1 MRNQRPCER
10 LCARRSGELL
20 EEPVQKSPGR
30 FASVGVCQ
38 PAGTRGVL
46 PTCFYTRNNPL
57 NGSAQGYLGIV
68 WGERLPNFQARFRHW
83 SAPPSW
89 LRVGRERKRV
99 MGAGRLSSPACP
111 VSEALWLGVEVGKF
125 IDKFIDIR
133 ISLWQGKTKRR
144 RRNGFRC

>member
-1 MRNQRPCER
+1 MFGGSGFQTF
-10 LCARRSGELL
+10 RRAFATGLL
-20 EEPVQKSPGR
+20 
-30 FASVGVCQ
+30 
-38 PAGTRGVL
+38 
-46 PTCFYTRNNPL
+46 
-57 NGSAQGYLGIV
+57 
-68 WGERLPNFQARFRHW
+68 
-83 SAPPSW
+83 PPSW

-133 ISLWQGKTKRR
+133 ISLWQDKTKRR

>member
-1 MRNQRPCER
+1 M
-10 LCARRSGELL
+10 L
-20 EEPVQKSPGR
+20 EEPVQNSPSR

-83 SAPPSW
+83 SAPAVVAES
-89 LRVGRERKRV
+89 GEGKEACHEG
-99 MGAGRLSSPACP
+99 GALELPRLSSFGGIVAR
-111 VSEALWLGVEVGKF
+111 S
-125 IDKFIDIR
+125 R
-133 ISLWQGKTKRR
+133 SWQIYRQIY
-144 RRNGFRC
+144 